1 MGKTDLS
8 GIKGFFSEYGKAEP
22 PNSRPVQVEPL
33 REAGLEEVPR
43 KHAAEEMA
51 PVQTPTHKPPKT
63 VKARQGRPPG
73 TKKGARERKAKATFY
88 INSDLMDFYRDW
100 SWEERCNVG
109 QLVELAL
116 SDYRRRKASGRT

>member
-1 MGKTDLS
+1 MGKTELR

-22 PNSRPVQVEPL
+22 PNSRPVQVEPR
-33 REAGLEEVPR
+33 REPGLEEVPR
-43 KHAAEEMA
+43 QQAAAEKTSM
-51 PVQTPTHKPPKT
+51 QTPTRKPPKT

-88 INSDLMDFYRDW
+88 VNSDLMDFYRDW
-100 SWEERCNVG
+100 SWEQRCNVG

-116 SDYRRRKASGRT
+116 SDYKKRNASG